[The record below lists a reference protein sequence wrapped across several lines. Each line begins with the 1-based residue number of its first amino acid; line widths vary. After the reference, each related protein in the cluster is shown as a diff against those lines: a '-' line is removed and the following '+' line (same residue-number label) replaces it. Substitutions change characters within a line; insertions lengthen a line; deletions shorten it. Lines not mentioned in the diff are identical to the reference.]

1 MGYTNMLK
9 ITGFG
14 ATWHQ
19 LASRLSAQQ
28 WVRVGTIKGPASAA
42 GAGPGVV
49 VALFPGPASHHH
61 VAMGCLRVEMPD
73 GP

>member
-1 MGYTNMLK
+1 MGYTNSLK

-28 WVRVGTIKGPASAA
+28 RMRVGTIKGPASAA
-42 GAGPGVV
+42 GAGLGVV
-49 VALFPGPASHHH
+49 VALSPGPASHPY
-61 VAMGCLRVEMPD
+61 VAMGCTRVEMPD
-73 GP
+73 GA